1 MFYTSAEHNLSLILE
16 DLGGSIL
23 PKRYDM
29 ADLIDNVGP
38 PKYFFL
44 SLCKILLTLLKDL
57 RLKIENH
64 YEYIVWLLTINR
76 AN

>member
-1 MFYTSAEHNLSLILE
+1 MNSVVYIAKLCFTHLLEHNLSLILE

-29 ADLIDNVGP
+29 ADLIDNIGP

-44 SLCKILLTLLKDL
+44 SLCKNI
-57 RLKIENH
+57 
-64 YEYIVWLLTINR
+64 INTSKR
-76 AN
+76 PKVED